1 LTLLETF
8 TSNWLDRLKAPTVD
22 KRSSHKHTGMFIDFD
37 IFLAISLTD
46 CADGP
51 NEPSILIGFP
61 IMIPPILF
69 SSTITMT
76 SFIILSVLILFRVLN
91 GVAIDCLS
99 SQIDTPILF
108 DPKSKPINLVLFVC
122 FFLNSSI
129 VIILYIL
136 CLSDTLQIFKY
147 HMTINLKTIKHIS
160 KLSRIS
166 VDDKKAKKLE
176 GDLNSIFEFIEKLN
190 ELDTDKVEPLTS
202 IAETT
207 LKFRTDEVKSKDI
220 RNQIL
225 KNSPEKNE
233 DFFVVP
239 KVVE

>member
-1 LTLLETF
+1 MD
-8 TSNWLDRLKAPTVD
+8 W
-22 KRSSHKHTGMFIDFD
+22 
-37 IFLAISLTD
+37 
-46 CADGP
+46 
-51 NEPSILIGFP
+51 
-61 IMIPPILF
+61 
-69 SSTITMT
+69 
-76 SFIILSVLILFRVLN
+76 
-91 GVAIDCLS
+91 LS

-108 DPKSKPINLVLFVC
+108 DPKSKPINLVLLVW

-129 VIILYIL
+129 VIILYIPY
-136 CLSDTLQIFKY
+136 LSDTLQIFKY